1 MSRHEI
7 RGRWEAD
14 LIDEMTAHHECFG
27 HIDLAQAAYEDAIL
41 LLSTR
46 ICDTPLIPRE
56 SMQQLAITASTIRR
70 NERSLELVE
79 ARFDV
84 GLATS

>member
-1 MSRHEI
+1 MS
-7 RGRWEAD
+7 A
-14 LIDEMTAHHECFG
+14 LAN
-27 HIDLAQAAYEDAIL
+27 IDLAQAAYEDAIL

-46 ICDTPLIPRE
+46 ICDTLADLRE

-84 GLATS
+84 GLATSWNWAQHVALR